1 MADFPTVELTRG
13 DTPEW
18 SYKLLTPD
26 LAAMNLSLVTI
37 WLTVKPAIDDDV
49 TDSAA
54 VLSHYLVVD
63 GSGTVTASA
72 GMSLGGTDPE
82 TGTVVAGAASG
93 VITHRIPQA
102 DSTAIPAGS
111 YVYDIQ
117 IKDAAGRYTTVV
129 LDQPFTV
136 RGDVTRRITTP

>member
-1 MADFPTVELTRG
+1 
-13 DTPEW
+13 
-18 SYKLLTPD
+18 
-26 LAAMNLSLVTI
+26 
-37 WLTVKPAIDDDV
+37 
-49 TDSAA
+49 
-54 VLSHYLVVD
+54 
-63 GSGTVTASA
+63 
-72 GMSLGGTDPE
+72 MSLGGKDPE
-82 TGTVVAGAASG
+82 TGTVVSGAASG

-129 LDQPFTV
+129 LDQPFKV